1 MNINGWKF
9 VKKKSGLFKK
19 TNEKEKEKKNG
30 LEQKQKKNDEEK
42 KRKKSKSTI

>member
-30 LEQKQKKNDEEK
+30 LEQKKKNGEK
-42 KRKKSKSTI
+42 KK